1 MQADC
6 PKQYLQLNG
15 FTILQHTLQRL
26 RDSLPSAQI
35 TVAVATDDP
44 YWDQYTYPD
53 NVVRVAGG
61 AERCHSV
68 HNALI
73 ALQNQADDED
83 WVIVHDAARPCV
95 RPEDIQHLLD
105 RVMTHTVGGL
115 LALPVRDT
123 MKRANAA
130 GEIITTVSRDNLWH
144 ALTPQVF
151 RYRVLL
157 HALTEALNRTELV
170 TDEAQ
175 ALEKL
180 GYTPLLVAGQA
191 DNIKITHPDDLAL
204 AERYLQQQA
213 LS

>member
-15 FTILQHTLQRL
+15 RTILQHTLQRL

-35 TVAVATDDP
+35 TVAIATDDP
-44 YWDQYTYPD
+44 YWDQYSYPD
-53 NVVRVAGG
+53 KVVRVAGG

-68 HNALI
+68 HNALT
-73 ALQNQADDED
+73 ALQDQAADDD

-95 RPEDIQHLLD
+95 RPEDIQQLLNC
-105 RVMTHTVGGL
+105 VMTHTVGGL

-151 RYRVLL
+151 RYRALL
-157 HALTEALNRTELV
+157 HALTKALDSTELV

-175 ALEKL
+175 ALERL
-180 GYTPLLVAGQA
+180 GYAPLLVAGHA